1 MSTIGFPGAERA
13 EQDWTRRI
21 ESPRYSTGGMVATA
35 HPLATAAGLNALE
48 RGGNAVDAAIAA
60 AAVAAVTMPE
70 MCGWGGDIFAIV
82 SKPGRAPVSYLGSGI
97 APRSA
102 TVEMMR
108 AAGAEG
114 GTKMPY
120 QGPLAIGV
128 PGLIDGYFRM
138 LGDFGTKSF
147 AELAQHAIG
156 HAGNGYPLTR
166 DGAAA
171 INMNAGLLMQYP
183 GSRSVFFPV
192 EKTWREGEIFKQTD
206 LARTIQIIADEG
218 PESYYRGDLARRIA
232 EGVQAVGG
240 QLSADDLAGHETVVT
255 PPISTTYRGFSL
267 YQTGIPSQGLI
278 HLMEHNAV
286 EAYGELAHGADG
298 IHTLVE
304 AKKLAYADRLG
315 YAVDPK
321 FGDTPL
327 HTLLS
332 KEWGAK
338 RATWINPDRAST
350 EALAGDL
357 QDGDTTYLCTV
368 DRDGMMVSL
377 IQSVSSAF
385 GSCVVA
391 GDTGVV
397 MNNRV
402 GRGFS
407 LVEGH
412 PNFFAPGKRTMHT
425 LNCFMIGA
433 PDGTMVVTGGT
444 PGGDGQPQ
452 WNLQMVAGLIDYG
465 WDVQAAIEAPRWTS
479 WPGTDPGSLPNPFE
493 LRVESRIRETE
504 LFQLEEKG
512 HRIIRLNDW
521 DGGGAAQII
530 ARDPDTG
537 VLAGGS
543 DPRAEGYAAG
553 I

>member
-1 MSTIGFPGAERA
+1 MSTIGFAGAERA
-13 EQDWTRRI
+13 EQHWSRRI

-35 HPLATAAGLNALE
+35 HPLASSAGLDVLE

-70 MCGWGGDIFAIV
+70 MCGLGGDIFAIV
-82 SKPGRAPVSYLGSGI
+82 SKPGQAPVSYLGSGI

-108 AAGAEG
+108 EHGAED

-120 QGPLAIGV
+120 QGPLSIGV
-128 PGLIDGYFRM
+128 PGMVDGYFRM
-138 LGDFGTKSF
+138 LADYGSRPF
-147 AELAQHAIG
+147 AELVQHAIT
-156 HAGNGYPLTR
+156 HAGNGFPLTQK
-166 DGAAA
+166 GAWY
-171 INMNAGLLMQYP
+171 INFNADLLKQYP
-183 GSRSVFFPV
+183 GSRSVFFPE
-192 EKTWREGEIFKQTD
+192 EKEWREGEVFKQTD
-206 LARTIQIIADEG
+206 LARTLGIIADEG
-218 PESYYRGDLARRIA
+218 PDAFYRGDLANRIA
-232 EGVQAVGG
+232 QGIQEVGG
-240 QLSADDLAGHETVVT
+240 PLSASDLADHETVVT
-255 PPISTTYRGFSL
+255 PPLSTTYRGYTV
-267 YQTGIPSQGLI
+267 YQTGIPSQGMI
-278 HLMEHNAV
+278 HLEEQNIV
-286 EAYGELAHGADG
+286 EAYGDLPEGAAG
-298 IHTLVE
+298 IHILVE

-321 FGDTPL
+321 FGTTPMDV
-327 HTLLS
+327 LLS
-332 KEWGAK
+332 KEWAAK

-357 QDGDTTYLCTV
+357 QDGDTTYLCVV
-368 DRDGMMVSL
+368 DKDGMMVSL
-377 IQSVSSAF
+377 IQSVSSSF

-412 PNFFAPGKRTMHT
+412 PNFFEPGKRTMHT

-433 PDGTMVVTGGT
+433 EDGTMLVTGGT

-452 WNLQMVAGLIDYG
+452 WNLQMVTGLIDFG

-479 WPGTDPGSLPNPFE
+479 WPGTDPGSLPNPFD
-493 LRVESRIRETE
+493 LRIESRMRETE

-512 HRIIRLNDW
+512 HRLIRQGERA
-521 DGGGAAQII
+521 GGGAAQII
-530 ARDPDTG
+530 ARDPKTG

-543 DPRAEGYAAG
+543 DPRAEGFAAG
-553 I
+553 V

>member
-1 MSTIGFPGAERA
+1 MSTIGFAGAERA
-13 EQDWTRRI
+13 EQHWSRRI

-35 HPLATAAGLNALE
+35 HPLASSAGLDVLE

-70 MCGWGGDIFAIV
+70 MCGLGGDIFAIV
-82 SKPGRAPVSYLGSGI
+82 SKPGQAPVSYLGSGI

-108 AAGAEG
+108 EHGAED

-120 QGPLAIGV
+120 QGPLSIGV
-128 PGLIDGYFRM
+128 PGMVDGYFRM
-138 LGDFGTKSF
+138 LADYGSRPF
-147 AELAQHAIG
+147 AELVQHAIT
-156 HAGNGYPLTR
+156 HAGNGFPLTQK
-166 DGAAA
+166 GAWY
-171 INMNAGLLMQYP
+171 INFNADLLKQYP
-183 GSRSVFFPV
+183 GSRSVFFPE
-192 EKTWREGEIFKQTD
+192 EKEWREGEVFKQTD
-206 LARTIQIIADEG
+206 LARTLGIIADEG
-218 PESYYRGDLARRIA
+218 PDAFYRGDLANRIA
-232 EGVQAVGG
+232 QGIQEVGG
-240 QLSADDLAGHETVVT
+240 PLSASDLADHETVVT
-255 PPISTTYRGFSL
+255 PPLSTTYRGYTV
-267 YQTGIPSQGLI
+267 YQTGIPSQGMI
-278 HLMEHNAV
+278 HLEEQNIV
-286 EAYGELAHGADG
+286 EAYGDLPEGAAG
-298 IHTLVE
+298 IHILVE

-321 FGDTPL
+321 FGTTPMDV
-327 HTLLS
+327 LLS
-332 KEWGAK
+332 KEWAAK

-357 QDGDTTYLCTV
+357 QDGDTTYLCVV
-368 DRDGMMVSL
+368 DKDGMMVSL
-377 IQSVSSAF
+377 IQSVSSSF

-412 PNFFAPGKRTMHT
+412 PNFFEPGKRTMHT

-433 PDGTMVVTGGT
+433 EDGTMLVTGGT

-452 WNLQMVAGLIDYG
+452 WNLQMVTGLIDFG

-479 WPGTDPGSLPNPFE
+479 WPGTDPGSLPNPFD
-493 LRVESRIRETE
+493 LRIESRMRETE

-512 HRIIRLNDW
+512 HRLIRQGEW

-530 ARDPDTG
+530 ARDPKTG

-543 DPRAEGYAAG
+543 DPRAEGFAAG
-553 I
+553 V